1 METWINLII
10 NVVLPI
16 ALLIVVYFIGGALEK
31 KHYRSIRARE
41 RKHRH
46 LPAITMK
53 SVPDAWVPEDAGLV
67 MGSVVVSVDHFKR
80 FLSALRAIFGGR
92 VVAYETLLDR
102 GRREAVLRMKEAA
115 SAQGYNAVVHV
126 RLESSRLASSRTDGK
141 GTAGVEVL
149 AYGTGLKI
157 ATTETLVSSP

>member
-1 METWINLII
+1 METSISVII
-10 NVVLPI
+10 NVVGPL
-16 ALLIVVYFIGGALEK
+16 ALLVAVYFIGGAKEQ
-31 KHYRSIRARE
+31 KHYKSIRARE
-41 RKHRH
+41 RQYRN

-53 SVPDAWVPEDAGLV
+53 SIPEKWVPEESGLV
-67 MGSVVVSVDHFKR
+67 VGNVVVSVDYFKR
-80 FLSALRAIFGGR
+80 FLSALRAVFGGR

-102 GRREAVLRMKEAA
+102 GRREAVLRMKEEALA
-115 SAQGYNAVVHV
+115 KGYNAIIHV

-157 ATTETLVSSP
+157 EHPETPAP